1 MAKREKKEEKKGDS
15 QAWLVTFSDMM
26 TLLLTFF
33 VLLLSMSSLDKEI
46 ITIAFQGL
54 RGKVAFLMSS
64 EAGRIPTRITL
75 AREMLEN
82 PWDILK
88 KPDRI
93 KDLLFPDDI
102 LPKYINKSTLL
113 KNIEILNRPE
123 GVVLVLSDKILF
135 KTGSHTLTP
144 LAKRMLEQ
152 ISYLIG
158 LMNAPVNIS
167 GHTDDIGKRE
177 KNYEISYLRALS
189 VLQFFLEKRM
199 RPSFFSISAYGQDRP
214 MVPNTSKENRAKNRR
229 VEILIKNRPHSK
241 TYL

>member
-1 MAKREKKEEKKGDS
+1 MAKREKKESKKGDS

-33 VLLLSMSSLDKEI
+33 VLLLSMSTLDKEVI
-46 ITIAFQGL
+46 KIAFQGFG
-54 RGKVAFLMSS
+54 GKVAFLMSTD
-64 EAGRIPTRITL
+64 AGRIPTRISV

-82 PWDILK
+82 PWDILE

-93 KDLLFPDDI
+93 KDLLFPDEI
-102 LPKYINKSTLL
+102 MPNYINKSTLL

-123 GVVLVLSDKILF
+123 GVVIVLSDKIVF
-135 KTGSHTLTP
+135 QSGSTKLTP
-144 LAKRMLEQ
+144 YAKQILEQ
-152 ISYLIG
+152 VSYLIQ

-167 GHTDDIGKRE
+167 GHTDDTGSRKR
-177 KNYEISYLRALS
+177 NFEISYLRAIS
-189 VLQFFLEKRM
+189 VLQFFLNKKM
-199 RPSFFSISAYGQDRP
+199 NPSFFSISAYGPDRP
-214 MVPNTSKENRAKNRR
+214 LVPNTSNTNRAKNRR